1 MAPRKKTDKQQLV
14 SRRTAR
20 RYRMSGIVAL
30 ANCGEPAVMIIH
42 DLSRKGV
49 SFLHSVCRFAAEDE
63 IIMDILVYDFKS
75 CSEQLIDRVDGRVQS
90 TTLVTDPT
98 SKGLIWR
105 TRVAFQKLSLA

>member
-1 MAPRKKTDKQQLV
+1 
-14 SRRTAR
+14 
-20 RYRMSGIVAL
+20 MSGIVAL

-49 SFLHSVCRFAAEDE
+49 SFLHSVCRFAADDE

-75 CSEQLIDRVDGRVQS
+75 CSEHLIDRVDGRVQS